1 MLEKLITAS
10 VNCSTNVVKSNCP
23 SVFVA
28 SFIAYAIGETST
40 MAKTIHSTPI
50 IIKNSLPIR

>member
-1 MLEKLITAS
+1 MLEKFLTAS
-10 VNCSTNVVKSNCP
+10 INCSTNVVKLNCP

-50 IIKNSLPIR
+50 IIKNFLLI